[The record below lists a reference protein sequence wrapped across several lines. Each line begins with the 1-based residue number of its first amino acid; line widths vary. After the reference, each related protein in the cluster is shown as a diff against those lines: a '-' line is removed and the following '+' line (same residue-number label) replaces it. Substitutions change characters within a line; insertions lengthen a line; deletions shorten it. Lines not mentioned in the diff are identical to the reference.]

1 VSEWQGTFCYM
12 CDRRQECP
20 ERQPGRREPGC
31 ERFVPATVGDPIVYH
46 VLTVTAESGRQ
57 AWHAE
62 ARITATPPFGA
73 RATMEPDRDGRAPG
87 RPVITVWAANA
98 DHARRLLRQ
107 RGMAGQCCWKHR
119 GAWLW

>member
-1 VSEWQGTFCYM
+1 MQGTFCHM
-12 CDRRQECP
+12 CDRRHNCQ

-31 ERFVPATVGDPIVYH
+31 ERFVAATAGDPIVYH
-46 VLTVTAESGRQ
+46 VLTVTAAESGRQ

-62 ARITATPPFGA
+62 ARITATPPLGIE
-73 RATMEPDRDGRAPG
+73 ATMEPDCDGRVPG
-87 RPVITVWAANA
+87 RPVVSVMAANA

-107 RGMAGQCCWKHR
+107 QGVTGHCCWKYR